1 MSAPADL
8 ARACSERLAHRSRI
22 SVAMSGR
29 GHRGK
34 RPRGDGSRGPRSSSS
49 SALPHHSQ
57 VSLIQTPMPCTPAS
71 GRLVFSMLWLWSRG
85 LDVHIL
91 LSLLQQLIS
100 KASCGTGTTFVTLL
114 VMALPFVSSI
124 IDRIHRSLHHMVA
137 VLFMAIDLLVPR
149 CMAAQ
154 MRGGA
159 VSCEATL
166 AAAGRGRSCSCVV
179 RSGIWLGFLGTCTC
193 GFGLAGKTPS
203 ENDVK
208 SPKKFRLRRGASGGA
223 CGGQE

>member
-1 MSAPADL
+1 
-8 ARACSERLAHRSRI
+8 
-22 SVAMSGR
+22 MSGR
-29 GHRGK
+29 GQRGK

-57 VSLIQTPMPCTPAS
+57 VSLIQTPMPCTPAACC
-71 GRLVFSMLWLWSRG
+71 LVFSLLWLWSHG

-91 LSLLQQLIS
+91 LSLLQQLIP

-114 VMALPFVSSI
+114 VMALPFISSMNSFI
-124 IDRIHRSLHHMVA
+124 WSLHHMVA

-179 RSGIWLGFLGTCTC
+179 RSGIWLGFLLGTRCTC

-208 SPKKFRLRRGASGGA
+208 SPIFFRLRRGRRLRRAGVM
-223 CGGQE
+223 